1 MLIKPKKD
9 LYEENSSL
17 LPEEE
22 LQTSIPEVP
31 ELSAE
36 KKPVELPVA
45 QEPGILELYKQQMQK
60 MEEETKQARMMD
72 EISSLVNTLAP
83 ALSARSQARAI
94 ISAGS
99 LGADPGPNKVNLK
112 TNRAEEVRSAS
123 KDRMQALLDQY
134 KLTNQLRGKKAEPKI
149 MKVGDRVIQVTP
161 TGEARE
167 LYKPSLTPEELEDK
181 GLNRTQKQLQIQQ
194 LEKQLNKK
202 PGDDLTLEQQEVI
215 KADLDLKK
223 VNLAK
228 ARQELL
234 DSDKPFIEK
243 QQGLANIQK
252 TFADI
257 KKTEAEVEKMNKT
270 SELAPLDQ
278 VKIKESEARTKESEA
293 RTEKYKADSKRLEED
308 RKQKQE
314 VADLQKKTKER
325 KLIEK
330 NRQDREEL
338 ENANEKIKKVERLE
352 KLLSKKGG
360 VTGFFDNTVQSLID
374 SQRVDSEATARN
386 IARQELM
393 DLAVDQTLLKTA
405 QTKGAISD
413 QEMALFQKGIPSLY
427 AQEPEWVTWL
437 GKVKDT
443 QKRLIA
449 KIQETSPTS
458 AQPEQVQVPQT
469 SAAEKTKLSDKDKQ
483 ALNWANSNP
492 DDPRAMK
499 IKQRLGM

>member
-36 KKPVELPVA
+36 TKPVELPVA

-167 LYKPSLTPEELEDK
+167 LYKPTESELDKLKVEQAKKNIQLTDK
-181 GLNRTQKQLQIQQ
+181 NI
-194 LEKQLNKK
+194 NKK
-202 PGDDLTLEQQEVI
+202 AGDDLTLEQQEVI

-228 ARQELL
+228 AQKELI
-234 DSDKPFIEK
+234 DSDKSVIEK

-257 KKTEAEVEKMNKT
+257 KKTEAEIEKMNKT

-278 VKIKESEARTKESEA
+278 AKIKESEA

-325 KLIEK
+325 ELIEK

-352 KLLSKKGG
+352 KLLSKQGG

-386 IARQELM
+386 IARKELM

-427 AQEPEWVTWL
+427 AQEPEWVSWL

>member
-1 MLIKPKKD
+1 
-9 LYEENSSL
+9 
-17 LPEEE
+17 
-22 LQTSIPEVP
+22 
-31 ELSAE
+31 
-36 KKPVELPVA
+36 
-45 QEPGILELYKQQMQK
+45 
-60 MEEETKQARMMD
+60 
-72 EISSLVNTLAP
+72 
-83 ALSARSQARAI
+83 
-94 ISAGS
+94 
-99 LGADPGPNKVNLK
+99 
-112 TNRAEEVRSAS
+112 
-123 KDRMQALLDQY
+123 MQALLDQY
-134 KLTNQLRGKKAEPKI
+134 KLTNQLQGKKAEPKV

-167 LYKPSLTPEELEDK
+167 LYKPTESELEKLKVEQEKKDIQLTDK
-181 GLNRTQKQLQIQQ
+181 NI
-194 LEKQLNKK
+194 NKK
-202 PGDDLTLEQQEVI
+202 ACDDLTLEQQEVV
-215 KADLDLKK
+215 KADLALKK

-228 ARQELL
+228 AQQELI
-234 DSDKPFIEK
+234 DSDKSVIEK
-243 QQGLANIQK
+243 QQGLANLQK

-257 KKTEAEVEKMNKT
+257 KKTEAEVEKMTKT
-270 SELAPLDQ
+270 SELTPSDRA
-278 VKIKESEARTKESEA
+278 KIKESEAKIKESEA

-352 KLLSKKGG
+352 KLLSKQGG

-427 AQEPEWVTWL
+427 AQEPEWVSWL

>member
-1 MLIKPKKD
+1 MSIFDFLKKTDEEDEIVQNDEQALEAAAISEAAQPKMPEPVSFEQKLLTELDQIKKQNDEQVKSAQSWDKWMSLAEGINSALAKKD
-9 LYEENSSL
+9 
-17 LPEEE
+17 
-22 LQTSIPEVP
+22 
-31 ELSAE
+31 
-36 KKPVELPVA
+36 
-45 QEPGILELYKQQMQK
+45 
-60 MEEETKQARMMD
+60 QARMLRNVKSPGMQAFGTDLKLDTNTASKLMD
-72 EISSLVNTLAP
+72 ERKNKIS
-83 ALSARSQARAI
+83 
-94 ISAGS
+94 
-99 LGADPGPNKVNLK
+99 
-112 TNRAEEVRSAS
+112 E
-123 KDRMQALLDQY
+123 LLDQY
-134 KLTNQLRGKKAEPKI
+134 KLTNQIRGKKAEPKI

-167 LYKPSLTPEELEDK
+167 LYKPTESELDKLKVEQAKKDIQLTDK
-181 GLNRTQKQLQIQQ
+181 NI
-194 LEKQLNKK
+194 NKK
-202 PGDDLTLEQQEVI
+202 AGDDLTLEQQEVI

-228 ARQELL
+228 AQKELI
-234 DSDKPFIEK
+234 DSDKSDIEK

-270 SELAPLDQ
+270 SELALLDQ

-458 AQPEQVQVPQT
+458 AQPDQGAQKDSSIEQYAKQYNINYE
-469 SAAEKTKLSDKDKQ
+469 AA
-483 ALNWANSNP
+483 
-492 DDPRAMK
+492 
-499 IKQRLGM
+499 QRILKSRGYNAK